1 MDACFAK
8 DDSCILRE
16 AARALRERRVE
27 ADVRLTATVEG
38 LKRRGRELTLG
49 TQLASGARSITVSVT
64 EADYKY
70 AIDCH
75 RANAK
80 VVLTGDLEYS
90 GGRCR
95 LLKPRIVT

>member
-1 MDACFAK
+1 MAPGE
-8 DDSCILRE
+8 LHGPV
-16 AARALRERRVE
+16 AARWLRFVLMNPSGVRYRRLE
-27 ADVRLTATVEG
+27 SAHT
-38 LKRRGRELTLG
+38 
-49 TQLASGARSITVSVT
+49 LASGARSIIASVT
-64 EADYKY
+64 EADYEY